1 MQMLIIRET
10 VLGKDGIWEYS
21 VPSAQYFCKLKT
33 VLKVKIIKNRYI
45 RI

>member
-1 MQMLIIRET
+1 MLIIRET
-10 VLGKDGIWEYS
+10 VLGKDDIWEYS
-21 VPSAQYFCKLKT
+21 VPSQYFCKLKT